1 MKIVIIDDS
10 KMILDVAKDLL
21 VENKLSKKIFTF
33 TNPKKALEFID
44 ESVYIVITDLVMP
57 KMNGIEV
64 LKEIK
69 GDKKLRKIKVLVL
82 TSISKKEALKNCFKE
97 GAFDY
102 ITKPFDEYE
111 FIARVKRAIKER
123 SLQKKLAKKLID
135 LNEEHEKLKQ
145 TQTEL
150 IKREQLAGIGQLAAG
165 IAHELN
171 NPLGYVGSN
180 FSILKDYIEIFVKI
194 FKMYDQG
201 ENLEKINEFKK
212 DQDFIFIIE
221 DINDLLKDTSTGIN
235 RAKEIVKSLRSFSRI
250 DQIKEYSEY
259 NLNKGIEE
267 TLTISKNE
275 YKYIADIEKD
285 LGDLPDIL
293 AYGGEI
299 NQVLLNIIV
308 NAADAIESSSKNRG
322 LIKIKTM
329 HKEDEVICKISDN
342 GIGIN
347 KNVLTKI
354 FNPFFTTKDVGKGT
368 GLGLSIS
375 YDTIVN
381 KHDGSLEVNSNK
393 NEGTE
398 FIIKLP
404 LDPRDDNQKED

>member
-21 VENKLSKKIFTF
+21 VENNLSENIYTF
-33 TNPKKALEFID
+33 TNPKKALDFID

-64 LKEIK
+64 L
-69 GDKKLRKIKVLVL
+69 RKIKSDENLKQIKVLIL
-82 TSISKKEALKNCFKE
+82 TAISKKEALRNCFKE

-111 FIARVKRAIKER
+111 FIARVKRATKER
-123 SLQKKLAKKLID
+123 SLQKQLAQKLID
-135 LNEEHEKLKQ
+135 LNTEHEKLKQ
-145 TQTEL
+145 TQSEL

-171 NPLGYVGSN
+171 NPLGYVCSN
-180 FSILKDYIEIFVKI
+180 FSILKDYMEMFVKI
-194 FKMYDQG
+194 FEMYDND
-201 ENLEKINEFKK
+201 ENIEKIEKFKK
-212 DQDFIFIIE
+212 EQDFDFIIE
-221 DINDLLKDTSTGIN
+221 DINDLLKDTSTGID

-259 NLNKGIEE
+259 NLNEGIKE
-267 TLTISKNE
+267 TLIISKNE
-275 YKYIADIEKD
+275 YKYIADIETD
-285 LGDLPDIL
+285 LGKLPQIL
-293 AYGGEI
+293 AFGGEI

-308 NAADAIESSSKNRG
+308 NAADAIEASSKERG
-322 LIKIKTM
+322 LIKIKTL
-329 HKEDEVICKISDN
+329 HKDDEVICKIADN
-342 GIGIN
+342 GIGI
-347 KNVLTKI
+347 KQNVMTKI
-354 FNPFFTTKDVGKGT
+354 FNPFFTTKDVKKGT

-381 KHDGSLEVNSNK
+381 KHNGSLEVKSNK
-393 NEGTE
+393 NEGTK

-404 LDPRDDNQKED
+404 LDPRDN